1 MPTIQSRILPA
12 LPAVL
17 GMLFVACASDS
28 GDSSNAS
35 VGTTTPTTA
44 TGGRSGSNAS
54 GGAPTTTSSGG
65 TGDLHSGGSS
75 VASGG
80 RSVATGG
87 RASAMGGS
95 PSATGGNGVTTGG
108 STAAAATGGAVTAT
122 GGKQSSSSAATGG
135 VVSASGGSK
144 ASGGTRAATGGNA
157 STGGSSNAA
166 ATGGTSSGTNPSPGK
181 CGSTTL
187 VSYPF
192 GCKFAWGAA
201 EDKMGSP
208 SSATYLQFAS
218 TWVDSTIS
226 AAGKYTTCNA
236 CTWLTNSIKS
246 TNLIPAYYAYI
257 IGFLGHANGIVD
269 GNQTGGKKL
278 TTDGAA
284 LVKANRQAIV
294 DAYGWYAKETYK
306 VWPSKPLVWLLEG
319 DFVQL
324 VDSGQ
329 SSPLSYSELSSLVV
343 DITCAIKSGMPNA
356 VVAIDHSSWN
366 PDDTSK
372 KYWDAMKPANY
383 DLVWTTG
390 VGNNKGFLNA
400 DGNASA
406 YNGTTAKYSWLKS
419 YTGKPILVDT
429 SAGASAAGDTWSSL
443 SVADLNARISEGVI
457 AANITGSSPSS
468 ANISKLSSVT
478 AVPGCQ

>member
-1 MPTIQSRILPA
+1 
-12 LPAVL
+12 
-17 GMLFVACASDS
+17 
-28 GDSSNAS
+28 
-35 VGTTTPTTA
+35 
-44 TGGRSGSNAS
+44 
-54 GGAPTTTSSGG
+54 
-65 TGDLHSGGSS
+65 
-75 VASGG
+75 
-80 RSVATGG
+80 VATGG
-87 RASAMGGS
+87 RTAA
-95 PSATGGNGVTTGG
+95 SATGG
-108 STAAAATGGAVTAT
+108 SISAT
-122 GGKQSSSSAATGG
+122 GGKQTGGNANSTGGASAASGGSTAKGGASAATGG
-135 VVSASGGSK
+135 K
-144 ASGGTRAATGGNA
+144 ASNGGTSAATGGK
-157 STGGSSNAA
+157 S
-166 ATGGTSSGTNPSPGK
+166 SSGTAPNPGA

-187 VSYPF
+187 VPYPF

-201 EDKMGSP
+201 EDKMGTP

-236 CTWLTNSIKS
+236 CTWLTDSIKS

-329 SSPLSYSELSSLVV
+329 SSPLSYAELSSLVV

-390 VGNNKGFLNA
+390 VGNNGGFLNA

-406 YNGTTAKYSWLKS
+406 YNGATAKYSWLKS
-419 YTGKPILVDT
+419 YTGKPIIVDT

-443 SVADLNARISEGVI
+443 SVADLNARVSEGVI

-468 ANISKLSSVT
+468 SNISKLSGVN
-478 AVPGCQ
+478 ALPGCQ